1 MNLLEQRVIHKVFG
15 TGSII
20 NQTASCIEVSFA
32 SMDAVKK
39 FTYPMC
45 FEKFLKLED
54 ESLQNEMDEEI
65 RLHLHHE
72 DEKARK
78 ENEEFEL
85 LRSQRWAIQNSSRK
99 TVKKSGDQAAKPKKK
114 TKKLIPD
121 FQKALKLNDVPSEV
135 TEVHDLTGVIYE
147 FENYYEK
154 YDEWHQETEQIR
166 RAFLEDYPPEV
177 IQNLSL
183 QDYIIGKDGTGN
195 EKSFCRRI
203 RYDLSRL
210 SNMGNVRFNV
220 FEIFYDPDGNIAL
233 SKTYRK
239 LFGEDFDAAF
249 EAVRKEIVSLLAAA
263 ENEDYEAIGSVRL
276 SNTFKYKL
284 ITVYYPDKYIPVVT
298 DSLLNEY
305 CRCAGVSFNS
315 DDPMIQRNIALRNQK
330 NSIPALRSWPN
341 DKFMAFCDWLWRNG
355 RIYVKDE

>member
-20 NQTASCIEVSFA
+20 NQTASCVEVSFV
-32 SMDAVKK
+32 SNDAVKK

-54 ESLQNEMDEEI
+54 ESLQNEMEEEV

-72 DEKARK
+72 DEKIRK

-99 TVKKSGDQAAKPKKK
+99 AVKKTGDQAAKPKKK
-114 TKKLIPD
+114 KKLIPD
-121 FQKALKLNDVPSEV
+121 FQKALKQNDVPSEV
-135 TEVHDLTGVIYE
+135 TEVHDLAGVIDE
-147 FENYYEK
+147 FESFYER
-154 YDEWHQETEQIR
+154 YDEWHQETEQIHR
-166 RAFLEDYPPEV
+166 SFLDDYPAEV

-183 QDYIIGKDGTGN
+183 QDYIIGKDGYGS

-203 RYDLSRL
+203 RYDLNGL

-239 LFGEDFDAAF
+239 LFGDDFDAAF
-249 EAVRKEIVSLLAAA
+249 EAVKKEIVSLLKAA
-263 ENEDYEAIGSVRL
+263 ENEDYDAIESVRL
-276 SNTFKYKL
+276 NNTFKNKL
-284 ITVYYPDKYIPVVT
+284 ITVYEPDKYIPVVT
-298 DSLLNEY
+298 ESLLNEY
-305 CRCAGVSFNS
+305 CRCAGVSVNP
-315 DDPMIQRNIALRNQK
+315 DDPMIVRNIALRNQK
-330 NSIPALRSWPN
+330 NSISSTAGWPN
-341 DKFMAFCDWLWRNG
+341 DKFMAFCDWLRRNN